1 MKITKLYLPNI
12 DTYCLWI
19 FIPNCQMFPDLTCSI
34 DGWLVVKVSDAPSR
48 FTRPSRWTC
57 SPVGFPGSYVR
68 ALKGQSGRSQKIPTN
83 HLLPRKFLCNTSLGS
98 LHFFQGYCWELTF
111 KNHQISTKK
120 KAPRKTILPARCLAF
135 TSMIRNSELMGSTA
149 YWMLHLAD
157 LGILKRRR
165 RSFVTA
171 HQDVVLLR
179 LFLYVSVCVRLSLMF
194 LFLLFVTVAVVVVV
208 VHLVVAVVVVVVV
221 SCNHHTAMWLHMVF
235 CCVRKEH
242 QQQNQPPLPPPPRP
256 PPPQQQL
263 LLLLLHYLSGEGCQ
277 ASCSQELA
285 SEVPSKAHN
294 TYSKQYI
301 LAILTIMIVDAATP
315 RFGAMIADQLLQE
328 VAKHAAKGT
337 RPRFPSAEWSWERI
351 VSNLEVLTARDL
363 NSSFTSRTCI

>member
-208 VHLVVAVVVVVVV
+208 VHLVVAVVVVVV

-256 PPPQQQL
+256 PPPQQQ
-263 LLLLLHYLSGEGCQ
+263 LLLLHYLSGEGCQ

-363 NSSFTSRTCI
+363 NSSFTSRTCK